1 MMHTGP
7 SNVQFD
13 SKLCKKWLSIL
24 ASLAKRSWK
33 EIGIVKFVIVEVNIF
48 KKMWFWGKKV
58 EKLVEVIYQNRQKLF
73 RVMILE
79 E

>member
-1 MMHTGP
+1 MSHLIAIMHKMAI
-7 SNVQFD
+7 V
-13 SKLCKKWLSIL
+13 L